1 MQSIVLHAAQS
12 CRYCFSS
19 ESSSSAPDSAGAY
32 CCSGGSGRAIRFS
45 DGQSGSDA
53 PVAPAAAVSGG
64 GGSEWAG
71 RAAGI
76 AIGEV
81 AVDWQRPAGTG
92 RCRSGAAAAA
102 GRAGRR
108 GWQRQ
113 FTSRRRAQ
121 IDCAGCAC
129 PFHRCSPRFRL
140 ISFDTVIWRSERGA
154 TGRTVRI
161 ARLRSGPRVAALGA
175 ENPLRAGAHA
185 RGSLGRARR
194 IAHRCEMLLADVGA
208 PSRVTLHTSATDV
221 GCPNGGT
228 RLGLCAGM
236 TVRYRQ
242 QSCVY

>member
-1 MQSIVLHAAQS
+1 
-12 CRYCFSS
+12 
-19 ESSSSAPDSAGAY
+19 
-32 CCSGGSGRAIRFS
+32 
-45 DGQSGSDA
+45 
-53 PVAPAAAVSGG
+53 VAPAAAVSGG

-161 ARLRSGPRVAALGA
+161 ARLRSGPRVAAAGA
-175 ENPLRAGAHA
+175 ANPLRAGAPA
-185 RGSLGRARR
+185 RGSLGKGKAHSSPLRDARR
-194 IAHRCEMLLADVGA
+194 RTRAS
-208 PSRVTLHTSATDV
+208 SRDTTH
-221 GCPNGGT
+221 
-228 RLGLCAGM
+228 
-236 TVRYRQ
+236 
-242 QSCVY
+242 